1 MKNPNDVHVSKVTMN
16 PVSQMTG
23 EEFKQ
28 YSQAISTMDFSNLNI
43 NTCNKERKTEEPYV
57 SYKLVKPHDIYGSNA
72 EFRVLKFWQ
81 SPKALKVLN
90 QDNNSRIFTAVKSDA
105 TYGSWELGDM
115 YFRDLARLIH
125 EGYVVE
131 HKRSI
136 EFSLYEWRMS
146 VYHMSLSSGMSEEDA
161 FNEYKSDINGVLKA
175 MKDKGMDYEHV
186 VKCVVNADSDETKPF
201 YFNQRVA
208 EDLDFLSQSF
218 KNSHSDEVKTI
229 LNFINS
235 VICNYKGKHLEKLEK
250 QGIEVTPSKMRQ
262 LAEPWDIIDA
272 MDEELKLLKK
282 AVSMLPRHMAKDE
295 NVGQA

>member
-1 MKNPNDVHVSKVTMN
+1 
-16 PVSQMTG
+16 
-23 EEFKQ
+23 
-28 YSQAISTMDFSNLNI
+28 
-43 NTCNKERKTEEPYV
+43 
-57 SYKLVKPHDIYGSNA
+57 
-72 EFRVLKFWQ
+72 
-81 SPKALKVLN
+81 
-90 QDNNSRIFTAVKSDA
+90 
-105 TYGSWELGDM
+105 
-115 YFRDLARLIH
+115 
-125 EGYVVE
+125 
-131 HKRSI
+131 
-136 EFSLYEWRMS
+136 
-146 VYHMSLSSGMSEEDA
+146 MSLSSGMSEEDA